1 MRSQG
6 LMATS
11 MALDLT
17 CFGDGLQQADAKEQG
32 TESVRRD
39 VCREST
45 SGLRERECAMHFGGG
60 LNHLYE
66 AGSVFPLANHFA
78 PSWLESLFGLTQGP
92 PLCACASFSQDGF

>member
-17 CFGDGLQQADAKEQG
+17 CFGDGLPQADAKEQG

-66 AGSVFPLANHFA
+66 GRFSRPPGQSSCFV
-78 PSWLESLFGLTQGP
+78 WL
-92 PLCACASFSQDGF
+92 